1 MLNMSKEG
9 DITPPPAYSSVD
21 CAAESRHEG
30 EKIDLKKNLGL
41 VSGTALI
48 VGTMIGALSYAEL
61 GTMIPKSGGEHA
73 YLMFTFKSYG
83 KFLGPIPA
91 FLFDWLG
98 VFVLRPSMFAIMSL
112 SLGTY
117 ATQPF
122 YGQCGAPPL
131 IKKIVTIVAMRD
143 TQYISEGFEGTR
155 DDASVLALSFYNGL
169 WAYDGWNN
177 LNFVTEELKNP
188 HRDLPRSIMIGIP
201 LTTLVYVLV
210 NVGYFAVLSKEE
222 ILMSDAVA
230 VVYLDL
236 YFLSYGDQ
244 EFLELWLGLYQFLSY
259 CHVLVLLMDVCLLVA
274 GTNNYTNLSCNSI
287 NIPCISTYSK
297 RSTNRVSVCIFIFGE
312 WNSSLFTIC
321 LWRI

>member
-1 MLNMSKEG
+1 MSKEG

-30 EKIDLKKNLGL
+30 ERIDLKKNLGL

-48 VGTMIGALSYAEL
+48 VGTMIGSGIFVSPRGVLEGSGSVCMSLIVWAGCGLLAMLGALSYAEL

-230 VVYLDL
+230 V
-236 YFLSYGDQ
+236 
-244 EFLELWLGLYQFLSY
+244 LWGSRVLGVMAWIIPIF
-259 CHVLVLLMDVCLLVA
+259 VV
-274 GTNNYTNLSCNSI
+274 LSC
-287 NIPCISTYSK
+287 
-297 RSTNRVSVCIFIFGE
+297 FGAA
-312 WNSSLFTIC
+312 NGCLFASGRRGRENT
-321 LWRI
+321 